1 MIALVVL
8 DIIAIVAAAA
18 IIAAVHVRAPL
29 RLGEDLCAAPALFG
43 LQLYVADPAGEVRSY
58 AIERVPA

>member
-29 RLGEDLCAAPALFG
+29 RLGEDLCAAPAL
-43 LQLYVADPAGEVRSY
+43 
-58 AIERVPA
+58 ERVPA